1 MRTVTDDRVAA
12 LGRQLATMQ
21 ALNVDQ
27 GIHIAELL
35 RERSETT
42 ALVASLYAKIAERD
56 AVVIA
61 VLQRELDTLEGA
73 A

>member
-1 MRTVTDDRVAA
+1 MDDRIAT
-12 LGRQLATMQ
+12 LSRQLETMQ

-27 GIHIAELL
+27 GRHIAELL
-35 RERSETT
+35 RERAETA
-42 ALVASLYAKIAERD
+42 ALVASLYAKLAERD

-61 VLQRELDTLEGA
+61 VLRRELDTLEGA

>member
-1 MRTVTDDRVAA
+1 
-12 LGRQLATMQ
+12 MQ

-27 GIHIAELL
+27 GRHIAKLM
-35 RERSETT
+35 RERAEQD
-42 ALVASLYAKIAERD
+42 AVIASLYAKIAERD

-61 VLQRELDTLEGA
+61 VLRRELDTLEGA

>member
-1 MRTVTDDRVAA
+1 MDDRVAA
-12 LGRQLATMQ
+12 LSRQLETMQ

-27 GIHIAELL
+27 GRHIAALL
-35 RERSETT
+35 RERAESA
-42 ALVASLYAKIAERD
+42 ALVASLYAKIVERD

>member
-1 MRTVTDDRVAA
+1 MRTATDDRVAA
-12 LGRQLATMQ
+12 LGLQLERMQ

-27 GIHIAELL
+27 GRHIAKLM
-35 RERSETT
+35 RERAEQD
-42 ALVASLYAKIAERD
+42 AVIASLYTKIAERD

>member
-1 MRTVTDDRVAA
+1 
-12 LGRQLATMQ
+12 MQ
-21 ALNVDQ
+21 GLNVDQ
-27 GIHIAELL
+27 GRHIAELL
-35 RERSETT
+35 RERAEGG

-61 VLQRELDTLEGA
+61 VLQREVDTLEGA

>member
-1 MRTVTDDRVAA
+1 MRTATDDRVAA
-12 LGRQLATMQ
+12 LRRQLETMQ
-21 ALNVDQ
+21 SLNVDQ
-27 GIHIAELL
+27 GRHIAELL
-35 RERSETT
+35 RERAET
-42 ALVASLYAKIAERD
+42 AVLVAQLYAKIAERD

>member
-1 MRTVTDDRVAA
+1 MRNATDDRISA
-12 LGRQLATMQ
+12 LRRQLETMQ

-27 GIHIAELL
+27 GRHIAKLM
-35 RERSETT
+35 RERAEDH
-42 ALVASLYAKIAERD
+42 ALIASLYAKIAERD

-61 VLQRELDTLEGA
+61 VLRRELDTLEGA